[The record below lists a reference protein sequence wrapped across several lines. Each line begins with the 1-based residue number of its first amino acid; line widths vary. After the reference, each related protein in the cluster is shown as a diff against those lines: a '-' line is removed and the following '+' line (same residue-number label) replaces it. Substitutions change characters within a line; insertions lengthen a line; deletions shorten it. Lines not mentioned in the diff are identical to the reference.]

1 MKEIHFNFAKANNLN
16 LSTKID
22 KRPNLERLRE
32 LGQISKAE
40 QLLMDYLRLLGFRVV
55 QQVLFPSLS
64 LKTNKP
70 ITVPVDAVVTGG
82 KSNKSIIVELDGTVW
97 HDAEKDNH
105 RDEIMTNLG
114 IKTLRLPYS
123 KPSYPK
129 DSLQHQNW
137 WNNYLQEAGEKVK
150 NNLG

>member
-1 MKEIHFNFAKANNLN
+1 MKEVYFNFAKANNLN

-22 KRPNLERLRE
+22 KKPDLERLKE
-32 LGQISKAE
+32 LGQISRAE
-40 QLLMDYLRLLGFRVV
+40 QMVMDYLRSLGFQVV

-64 LKTNKP
+64 YKTNKP
-70 ITVPVDAVVTGG
+70 VTVPVDAVVTGG
-82 KSNKSIIVELDGTVW
+82 KNNKSIIVEVDGTVW
-97 HDAEKDNH
+97 HNPEKDNH
-105 RDEIMTNLG
+105 RDVIMANLG

-129 DSLQHQNW
+129 GSLQQQNW

-150 NNLG
+150 NNLR